1 MGDEKFGHYVEI
13 LQTTPKKLRS
23 WLQGLNEEQLCYK
36 PNEQTFSLKENL
48 LHLRDIEIEGYRRR
62 VRIILAE
69 NLPTLEDIDGTRLA
83 RLRRYQS
90 ANAAKALEEFTQARE
105 GNIAY
110 LRNMTAFQ
118 WNRKAIFNGDEVTLL
133 QLVEKWV
140 GHDLEHLQVMEE
152 LLGKIKAPAA

>member
-1 MGDEKFGHYVEI
+1 MGDEKFGQYVEI
-13 LQTTPKKLRS
+13 LQATPKKLRS
-23 WLQGLNEEQLCYK
+23 WLQDLNEEQLRFK
-36 PNEQTFSLKENL
+36 PNEQTFSVKETL

-62 VRIILAE
+62 IRLILAE
-69 NLPTLEDIDGTRLA
+69 HLPTLEDVDGTQLA
-83 RLRRYQS
+83 QARRYQS
-90 ANAAKALEEFTQARE
+90 ANAAQALEEFTQARE

-118 WNRKAIFNGDEVTLL
+118 WNRKAVFNGDEVTLL

-140 GHDLEHLQVMEE
+140 AHDLEHLKEIEE

>member
-1 MGDEKFGHYVEI
+1 MGDEKFGQYVEI
-13 LQTTPKKLRS
+13 LQSTPKKLRS

-36 PNEQTFSLKENL
+36 PDEKAFSLKETL
-48 LHLRDIEIEGYRRR
+48 WHLRDIEIEGYRRR
-62 VRIILAE
+62 VRLILAE

-90 ANAAKALEEFTQARE
+90 ANAAQALEEFTQARE

-118 WNRKAIFNGDEVTLL
+118 WNRKAVFNGDEVTLL

-140 GHDLEHLQVMEE
+140 AHDLEHLKEIEE